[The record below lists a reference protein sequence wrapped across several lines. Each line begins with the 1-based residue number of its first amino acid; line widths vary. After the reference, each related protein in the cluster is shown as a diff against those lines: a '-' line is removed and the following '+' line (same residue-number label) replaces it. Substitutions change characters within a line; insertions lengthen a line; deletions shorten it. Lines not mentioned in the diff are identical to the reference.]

1 VAKAEAQGQ
10 SGHLSRC
17 TCMSACVGVCAR
29 EARSDAADKEVEGVV
44 TLWWG
49 EGGVAVRRL

>member
-1 VAKAEAQGQ
+1 VAKAEARGE

-29 EARSDAADKEVEGVV
+29 EARSDAADKEV
-44 TLWWG
+44 
-49 EGGVAVRRL
+49 GGWSRSAGGGGWQ